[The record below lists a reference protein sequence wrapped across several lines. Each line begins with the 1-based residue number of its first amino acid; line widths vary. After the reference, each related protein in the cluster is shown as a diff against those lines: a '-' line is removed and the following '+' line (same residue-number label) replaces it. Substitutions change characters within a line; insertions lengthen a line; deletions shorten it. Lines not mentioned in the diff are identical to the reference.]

1 MAKKQKTIYI
11 CTACGAEHP
20 RWMGRCP
27 ACGEWNTV
35 EEDIVDK
42 SSPGKAV
49 TTSPASRPLSEIE
62 PDEHQRVF
70 TGMNEFNL
78 LCGGGMVPGSV
89 ILIGGEPGIG
99 KSTLA
104 LQLAQSFNTLYCS
117 GEESPQQIRQRADR
131 VGINCNSVI
140 ASPAT
145 ILEDIE
151 ELINKEN
158 PGFVI
163 IDSVQTLVSREL
175 SSPAGSVSQIRH
187 ATSRLAE
194 LARHTS
200 IPFLLIGHITKEG
213 SIAGPKLLEHL
224 VDTVLYFEGDFT
236 REYRM
241 LRAFKNRYGS
251 VNEIALFEM
260 TRHGLLEI
268 SDKSRLFINPSKNA
282 APGNAISAAV
292 EGSRTVLF
300 EVQSLVTATGFTN
313 PRRMADGFD
322 LNRLILLIAVLEKH
336 AGLGLSSFDVFVN
349 VAGGFRVN
357 DTASDLAVACAVASS
372 LKNIPIDH
380 RTGFLGEISLS
391 GEVRPVTQSS
401 RRIQE
406 FSRSGFTRLLLAGA
420 DAAEAEKAGYDGEIL
435 AVNGVADAMRL
446 LLS

>member
-1 MAKKQKTIYI
+1 MAKKAKSVFI
-11 CTACGAEHP
+11 CTSCGAEHSG
-20 RWMGRCP
+20 WMGRCSS
-27 ACGEWNTV
+27 CGEWNTID
-35 EEDIVDK
+35 EDIIEK
-42 SSPGKAV
+42 PISGARTPSSPG
-49 TTSPASRPLSEIE
+49 SRLLSEIH
-62 PDEHQRVF
+62 PDEHQRVQ
-70 TGMNEFNL
+70 TRIDEFNN
-78 LCGGGMVPGSV
+78 LCGGGIVPGSV

-104 LQLAQSFNTLYCS
+104 LQLAQSFSTLYCS

-131 VGINCNSVI
+131 IGINCEMVT
-140 ASPAT
+140 ASSAT

-151 ELINKEN
+151 HLVESVK

-163 IDSVQTLVSREL
+163 IDSVQTLMSREL
-175 SSPAGSVSQIRH
+175 ASPAGSVSQIRNV
-187 ATSRLAE
+187 TSRLAE
-194 LARHTS
+194 MARRKA
-200 IPFLLIGHITKEG
+200 IPFLLVGHITKEG
-213 SIAGPKLLEHL
+213 NIAGPKLLEHL

-260 TRHGLLEI
+260 TQQGLIEI
-268 SDKSRLFINPSKNA
+268 RDKSRLFMNPSSSA

-322 LNRLILLIAVLEKH
+322 LNRLVLLLAVLEKH

-349 VAGGFRVN
+349 VAGGFRVH

-372 LKNIPIDH
+372 LKNIPVDH

-406 FSRSGFTRLLLAGA
+406 FSRSGFTRLLLSSA
-420 DAAEAEKAGYDGEIL
+420 DASEAEKSTFSGEIL
-435 AVNGVADAMRL
+435 PVGGIDEAIHL
-446 LLS
+446 LL